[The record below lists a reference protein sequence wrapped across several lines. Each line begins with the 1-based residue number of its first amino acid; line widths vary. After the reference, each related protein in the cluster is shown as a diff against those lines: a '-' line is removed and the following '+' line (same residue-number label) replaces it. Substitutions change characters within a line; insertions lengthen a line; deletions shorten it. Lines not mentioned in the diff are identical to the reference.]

1 MTPEDFGKA
10 ASICAPESLAR
21 QAISRLDRYFGTQT
35 ELVEDVSLLPEHIQ
49 RKMAEFGYRKENAK
63 GIFDTRDNRV
73 YLIASRLDSAN
84 DVVMT
89 YRHEITGHN
98 GVRATLGADR
108 DQTFREIYQSFESDP
123 RLQEIADRYQLD
135 LSFEENQMLV
145 AEELVAMI
153 AESGE
158 KPSLFD
164 KIQLAAKQEY
174 SSQTGENIVY
184 TDDDIRVLLQ
194 RGRDYLRSKAAFEPN
209 ADLSIRGPG
218 ALTPRQS
225 KLNTLMKSMPDAL
238 WNQFDQHLMEDG
250 QGKLDSLA
258 ENYASAERLST
269 AFAQYLES
277 RGIEVEADGSI
288 RVHSLSDVGAE
299 LLGDQRVIVNIDG
312 TDRVTV
318 LSNLMDRDGL
328 ALVSPSLAVAA
339 QDSAN
344 PLRFMYLG
352 EQASERLG
360 RTETFKKATQLRM
373 EGRTSAE
380 IWAATGWFEGPD
392 GAWRFEIS
400 DRDATTNLQAMEETA
415 WLQQELNNVARQH
428 TDGLI
433 GSAEAAR
440 KTAYYMERMDQ
451 IGSHFD
457 SAEPGTLPAYLNHPT
472 LYEAY
477 PELQSMRV
485 IIDPNA
491 PYPEVTTNTPRIIIP
506 ESYLEDSDLLRETLI
521 HETQHLVQRLEGF
534 AKGLSPFMN
543 GHRESWENELN
554 ELLETDPDVQIYM
567 ELHAELFDGRTGVN
581 PELTK
586 QEMQVLEE
594 DSPSIQRMNELAER
608 LRLIADPEAY
618 TKAFGE
624 IEAHESAARAAMTEG
639 QRRNIAPYGTDP
651 KPNEFVV
658 HQFEDVPQAMFLGAR
673 ARTANPGRLS
683 QAHDL
688 ELAGIDSETI
698 LDQTGWFRGV
708 DDLWRFEIDDSQT
721 SLNPDALSILKP
733 AWNTLEAPRID
744 RVVHRKNPNGGF
756 DVQMIPVDATRVSDI
771 IQLEGVSRSFLMM
784 NLPVPVAFSI
794 MEGSGKLD
802 YFDFETDEPNGRQL
816 DTDFT
821 YDQHNFLPLDR
832 LINHPELF
840 QAYPELKDWDV
851 VFHPKSEDYPNSSA
865 FCDSQRQKIVLFPQS
880 VRQLIPTLLHET
892 QHAIQTIE
900 GFALG
905 TSPGAPS
912 VAAKVENPGQQ
923 YHSAVLRAVQTAPF
937 EKASADQWMG
947 YLQKQPGVKQAE
959 LDWLDLGEWLADA
972 NADGPV
978 AQADLAQ
985 EITKAGLSPREVFID
1000 SQGLSAARTLRKELG
1015 DWCESFAK
1023 EASEHGF
1030 GFEEPLELIH
1040 EARSRAGWC
1049 YSTDLEIPPLSEYE
1063 GLGEIFDALE
1073 HHKYEDFLEIVK
1085 KVDDLESSAE
1095 LAAPGTSPQYEDYI
1109 LSGGSEYRE
1118 FLMLAD
1124 DQSTGMKLGEDFV
1137 SEHWPG
1143 QRNVMAHARFQ
1154 TINESGQKTLL
1165 IEEIQSD
1172 WRTRVQQMGDA
1183 SDPNGAMAAYEDVTA
1198 KLNEVASRLGDA
1210 EKELEQSQRRIAEFG
1225 QNESVKHLHEGD
1237 LSYSDLTSDDQYL
1250 ADAYDAEV
1258 HRSLGLVTDI
1268 ELLKAEYED
1277 VDQARSRALMNA
1289 SDTPKAFPLGKDW
1302 YATVAKRLIRYAAEN
1317 GFDSVAWSPSAV
1329 QAERYAGGERQRY
1342 DEVEWHPAHDEDKIF
1357 VTAERGEDHVISD
1370 AFTVAEIKKLFDSK
1384 TAKAILSEESG
1395 SMFSPSITTDAKGFE
1410 TFYDNMLPKAINKAL
1425 KSYGQQVEWRS
1436 INADLDTPSDQ
1447 KFPSVAITNEL
1458 RADLRGS
1465 TTPMYKQQT
1474 ADALST
1480 YYRTAGEVEARAVEA
1495 TYRNPELKS
1504 VHPMSRYDVAP
1515 VEQIVSRAGTVAM
1528 KIGPNARGVNLASL
1542 ETAAKLVSE
1551 KALGVS
1557 EAYPKV
1563 LNALAGHDF
1572 SDIGGALRQRFGR
1585 LAGQINE
1592 ELKSKT
1598 GWALDDTGHLRF
1610 ELSVPDLRA
1619 KQTLGQFI
1627 ARDVQKLAEG
1637 VRAGQIDVTRVT
1649 SIYNQITR
1657 QDVPLKALL
1666 GNHEVFTAYPELEDV
1681 MVTQSSDRHETRFD
1695 KSSGTITVPP
1705 NLSSMELG
1713 AYLTKGVNQAVNT
1726 FERIGDPTI
1735 QRARY
1740 HNAPAQQNR
1749 ARVIES
1755 IVNQCEGL
1763 DAVPREVVE
1772 KNIAVLEPAD
1782 AEFLAGLPLERAA
1795 RFAHAATLNLEGN
1808 WSSVK
1813 PGYQPKTKPEAA
1825 NEQKLENVD
1834 HNPQLKAPVRNLA
1847 M

>member
-1 MTPEDFGKA
+1 MNPEDFGKA
-10 ASICAPESLAR
+10 AALCAPESLAR
-21 QAISRLDRYFGTQT
+21 QAISRLDRYFGTRT
-35 ELVEDVSLLPEHIQ
+35 ELVEDVSLLPEDIRQ
-49 RKMAEFGYRKENAK
+49 KMAEFGYRKENAK

-73 YLIASRLDSAN
+73 YLIATRLDSAT
-84 DVVMT
+84 DAVMT
-89 YRHEITGHN
+89 YRHEVTGHR

-108 DQTFREIYQSFESDP
+108 DQTFQEIYHSFESDP
-123 RLQEIADRYQLD
+123 RVQQIAERYQLD
-135 LSFEENQMLV
+135 LSFNENQMLV

-153 AESGE
+153 AENGE
-158 KPSLFD
+158 QPSLYD
-164 KIQLAAKQEY
+164 KIHLAAKQQY
-174 SSQTGENIVY
+174 SSQTGAGIVY
-184 TDDDIRVLLQ
+184 TDEDIRVLLQ
-194 RGRDYLRSKAAFEPN
+194 RGREFLRAQASFSPTASPG
-209 ADLSIRGPG
+209 LRGPS
-218 ALTPRQS
+218 ALEPRQS
-225 KLNTLMKSMPDAL
+225 KLSSLLKSLPDES
-238 WNQFDQHLMEDG
+238 WVEFDQHLMGRGEA
-250 QGKLDSLA
+250 QIEKLV
-258 ENYASAERLST
+258 ENYATAEKLT
-269 AFAQYLES
+269 EAFDKYLVAN
-277 RGIEVEADGSI
+277 GVQIERDGSV
-288 RVHSLSDVGAE
+288 RVTALTEFGASLLAG
-299 LLGDQRVIVNIDG
+299 QTVIANIDG
-312 TDRVTV
+312 VDTATTYE
-318 LSNLMDRDGL
+318 NLAERDGL
-328 ALVSPSLAVAA
+328 SVISPALARTAAVY
-339 QDSAN
+339 SN

-360 RTETFKKATQLRM
+360 RTETFEKATQLKM
-373 EGRTSAE
+373 EGRTSSE

-415 WLQQELNNVARQH
+415 WLQQELNNISRQLA
-428 TDGLI
+428 DGLI

-440 KTAYYMERMDQ
+440 KTSYYMERIDQ

-457 SAEPGTLPAYLNHPT
+457 LAEPGTLPAFLNHPT
-472 LYEAY
+472 LFEAY
-477 PELQSMRV
+477 PELRSMRV
-485 IIDPNA
+485 IVDPTA

-506 ESYLEDSDLLRETLI
+506 ESYLEDADLLRETLI

-543 GHRESWENELN
+543 GEREAWESELN
-554 ELLETDPDVQIYM
+554 QLLESDPDVQIYM

-586 QEMQVLEE
+586 QEMKVLEE

-639 QRRNIAPYGTDP
+639 QRRSIAPYGTDP

-658 HQFEDVPQAMFLGAR
+658 HQFEDVPQAMFVGAR

-688 ELAGIDSETI
+688 ELAGIDRETI

-708 DDLWRFEIDDSQT
+708 DGFWRFEIDDSQT

-733 AWNTLEAPRID
+733 AWNALEAPRID

-784 NLPVPVAFSI
+784 NLPVPVASSI

-840 QAYPELKDWDV
+840 KAYPELKEWNV
-851 VFHPKSEDYPNSSA
+851 AFHPKSEDFPNSSA
-865 FCDSQRQKIVLFPQS
+865 FCDSQRQTIVLFPQS

-892 QHAIQTIE
+892 QHAIQSIE

-912 VAAKVENPGQQ
+912 VAAKVENPGKQ
-923 YHSAVLRAVQTAPF
+923 YHSAVLHAVQSAPF
-937 EKASADQWMG
+937 EKAAPDQWMG
-947 YLQKQPGVKQAE
+947 YLKKQPGVKQAE
-959 LDWLDLGEWLADA
+959 LDWLNLGEWLEDADL
-972 NADGPV
+972 DGPV
-978 AQADLAQ
+978 SQADLADQ
-985 EITKAGLSPREVFID
+985 IAKSGLSPREVFID
-1000 SQGLSAARTLRKELG
+1000 SQGLTAARTLRKELG

-1049 YSTDLEIPPLSEYE
+1049 YSTHLEIPPLSEYE
-1063 GLGEIFDALE
+1063 GLGEIFDALKR
-1073 HHKYEDFLEIVK
+1073 HKYEDFLEIVK

-1124 DQSTGMKLGEDFV
+1124 DQSTAMKQGEDFV

-1154 TINESGQKTLL
+1154 TINEAGQKTLL

-1183 SDPNGAMAAYEDVTA
+1183 SDPDGAMAAYGDLAA
-1198 KLNEVASRLGDA
+1198 KLNEVAARLGDA
-1210 EKELEQSQRRIAEFG
+1210 EKALEQSQRRISELG
-1225 QNESVKHLHEGD
+1225 QNENVKHLHEGD
-1237 LSYSDLTSDDQYL
+1237 LSYSDLTPDDQYL
-1250 ADAYDAEV
+1250 ADSYDAEV

-1342 DEVEWHPAHDEDKIF
+1342 DEVEWHPAHDDDKIV
-1357 VTAERGEDHVISD
+1357 VTAERGDEHVISD

-1410 TFYDNMLPKAINKAL
+1410 TFYDNMLPKALNKAL

-1480 YYRTAGEVEARAVEA
+1480 YYRTAGEVEARAVES

-1515 VEQIVSRAGTVAM
+1515 EEQIVSRAGTVTM
-1528 KIGPNARGVNLASL
+1528 KIGPNAQGINLASL
-1542 ETAAKLVSE
+1542 ETAAKLVSQ

-1563 LNALAGHDF
+1563 LNALAGHDY
-1572 SDIGGALRQRFGR
+1572 SATGGALRQRFGR

-1598 GWALDDTGHLRF
+1598 GWVLDDTGHLRF

-1637 VRAGQIDVTRVT
+1637 VRSGQVDVTRVT

-1666 GNHEVFTAYPELEDV
+1666 GNHEVFVAYPELEDV
-1681 MVTQSSDRHETRFD
+1681 MVTQSPDRPETRFD
-1695 KSSGTITVPP
+1695 KSAGAITVPP

-1713 AYLTKGVNQAVNT
+1713 AYLTKGVNQAINT

-1735 QRARY
+1735 QRTLY
-1740 HNAPAQQNR
+1740 SSAPAQRNR

-1772 KNIAVLEPAD
+1772 KNLGMLEPAD
-1782 AEFLAGLPLERAA
+1782 AEFLSGLPLERAA
-1795 RFAHAATLNLEGN
+1795 KFAHAATLNLEGN
-1808 WSSVK
+1808 WSSSK
-1813 PGYQPKTKPEAA
+1813 QAHQPKTKPEAA
-1825 NEQKLENVD
+1825 NEQKMENVD
-1834 HNPQLKAPVRNLA
+1834 RNHQLKAQVRNLA

>member
-1 MTPEDFGKA
+1 MTPEDFAKA
-10 ASICAPESLAR
+10 AAICAPESLAK
-21 QAISRLDRYFGTQT
+21 QAISRLDSHFGTLT

-49 RKMAEFGYRKENAK
+49 QKMAEFGYRKENAK

-73 YLIASRLDSAN
+73 YLIASRLDSAK
-84 DVVMT
+84 DAIMT
-89 YRHEITGHN
+89 YRHEVTGHK
-98 GVRATLGADR
+98 GVRATLGAGR
-108 DQTFREIYQSFESDP
+108 EQTFQAIFQSFEADP
-123 RLQEIADRYQLD
+123 RLQEIATRYQLD
-135 LSFEENQMLV
+135 LSFVENQLLV

-158 KPSLFD
+158 QPSLYD
-164 KIQLAAKQEY
+164 KIHLAAKQEY
-174 SSQTGENIVY
+174 SAQTGAGIVY

-194 RGRDYLRSKAAFEPN
+194 RGRDYLRNQASFSPN
-209 ADLSIRGPG
+209 ADLAARGPG
-218 ALTPRQS
+218 ALSPRQT
-225 KLNTLMKSMPDAL
+225 KLSSLMKRLSEAQWSD
-238 WNQFDQHLMEDG
+238 FDKHLMG
-250 QGKLDSLA
+250 QGDAQIENLV
-258 ENYASAERLST
+258 ENYASAEKLT
-269 AFAQYLES
+269 EAFSQYLDAN
-277 RGIEVEADGSI
+277 GIQIDHDGSA
-288 RVHSLSDVGAE
+288 RVRELTELGSSLFTGE
-299 LLGDQRVIVNIDG
+299 TVIVSLGGLD
-312 TDRVTV
+312 TATSYD
-318 LSNLMDRDGL
+318 NLVERDGL
-328 ALVSPSLAVAA
+328 DLLSPALAKPATENV
-339 QDSAN
+339 N
-344 PLRFMYLG
+344 PLRFMYVG

-360 RTETFKKATQLRM
+360 RTQTFEKATQLKM
-373 EGRTSAE
+373 EGRTSSD

-400 DRDATTNLQAMEETA
+400 DRDATTNLQAMEEVA
-415 WLQQELNNVARQH
+415 WFQQELNNVTRQQA
-428 TDGLI
+428 DGLI
-433 GSAEAAR
+433 GSAEAVR
-440 KTAYYMERMDQ
+440 KTAFYMDRMDQ
-451 IGSHFD
+451 INSHFD
-457 SAEPGTLPAYLNHPT
+457 SAAPGTLPAFLNHPT
-472 LYEAY
+472 LFEAY
-477 PELQSMRV
+477 PELESMRV
-485 IIDPNA
+485 IVDPNA

-554 ELLETDPDVQIYM
+554 ELLESDPDVQIYM

-586 QEMQVLEE
+586 QEMKVLEE

-639 QRRNIAPYGTDP
+639 QRRSIAPYGTDP

-673 ARTANPGRLS
+673 ARNAHSGRLS

-688 ELAGIDSETI
+688 EIAGIDRETI
-698 LDQTGWFRGV
+698 MEQTGWFRGV
-708 DDLWRFEIDDSQT
+708 DGFWRFEIDDSQT

-744 RVVHRKNPNGGF
+744 RVVHRKNTNGGF

-784 NLPVPVAFSI
+784 NLPVPVASSI

-802 YFDFETDEPNGRQL
+802 YFDLETDEPNGRQL

-832 LINHPELF
+832 LINHSELF
-840 QAYPELKDWDV
+840 EAYPELKEWNV
-851 VFHPKSEDYPNSSA
+851 AFHPKSEDFPNSSA
-865 FCDSQRQKIVLFPQS
+865 FCDGQRQTIVLFPQS

-912 VAAKVENPGQQ
+912 VAAKVENPGKQ
-923 YHSAVLRAVQTAPF
+923 YHSAVLHAVQAAPF
-937 EKASADQWMG
+937 EKADADQWMG

-959 LDWLDLGEWLADA
+959 LDWLNLGEWLADA

-978 AQADLAQ
+978 SQADLVQA
-985 EITKAGLSPREVFID
+985 ITKAGLSPREVFID
-1000 SQGLSAARTLRKELG
+1000 SQGLTAARTMRKELG

-1049 YSTDLEIPPLSEYE
+1049 YSTDVEIPPLSEYE

-1095 LAAPGTSPQYEDYI
+1095 LAAPGTSPQHEDYI

-1124 DQSTGMKLGEDFV
+1124 DQSTRMKLGEDFV

-1154 TINESGQKTLL
+1154 TINEGGHKTLL

-1172 WRTRVQQMGDA
+1172 WRTRVQQMGDV
-1183 SDPNGAMAAYEDVTA
+1183 SDPNGAMSACENLAT
-1198 KLNEVASRLGDA
+1198 KLNEVASKLGDA
-1210 EKELEQSQRRIAEFG
+1210 EKELEQSQRKIAELG
-1225 QNESVKHLHEGD
+1225 QIESVRHLHEGD
-1237 LSYSDLTSDDQYL
+1237 LSYSDLTSDDQYH
-1250 ADAYDAEV
+1250 ADAYDAQV

-1268 ELLKAEYED
+1268 ELFKAEYEH

-1342 DEVEWHPAHDEDKIF
+1342 DEVEWHPAHDDDKIF
-1357 VTAERGEDHVISD
+1357 VTAERGEEHVISN
-1370 AFTVAEIKKLFDSK
+1370 AFTPAEIKKLFDSK

-1410 TFYDNMLPKAINKAL
+1410 TFYENMLPKAINKAL

-1436 INADLDTPSDQ
+1436 INADIDTPSDQ
-1447 KFPSVAITNEL
+1447 RFPSISITNEL
-1458 RADLRGS
+1458 RADLSGT

-1474 ADALST
+1474 ADALSS

-1495 TYRNPELKS
+1495 TYRNPDLKS
-1504 VHPMSRYDVAP
+1504 IHPMSRYDVSP
-1515 VEQIVSRAGTVAM
+1515 EEQIVSRAGTVAM
-1528 KIGPNARGVNLASL
+1528 KIGPNAQGINLASL
-1542 ETAAKLVSE
+1542 ETAAKLVSQ

-1563 LNALAGHDF
+1563 LNALAGHDY
-1572 SDIGGALRQRFGR
+1572 SATGGALRQRFGR

-1637 VRAGQIDVTRVT
+1637 VRAGEVDVTRVT
-1649 SIYNQITR
+1649 NIYNQITR

-1681 MVTQSSDRHETRFD
+1681 MVAQSPDRPETRFD
-1695 KSSGTITVPP
+1695 KNSGAITVPP
-1705 NLSSMELG
+1705 NLSSAELG
-1713 AYLTKGVNQAVNT
+1713 AYLTKGVNQAINS

-1735 QRARY
+1735 QRTLY
-1740 HNAPAQQNR
+1740 SSAPAQQNR

-1772 KNIAVLEPAD
+1772 KNLGMLEPAD
-1782 AEFLAGLPLERAA
+1782 AEFLSGLPMNRAT
-1795 RFAHAATLNLEGN
+1795 RFAHAASLNVEGG
-1808 WSSVK
+1808 WLQAK
-1813 PGYQPKTKPEAA
+1813 PGYQPKSSPAA
-1825 NEQKLENVD
+1825 VNEQKFERVAD
-1834 HNPQLKAPVRNLA
+1834 NPKMKTPVRNLA